1 MSILDGLTLP
11 QQDAVEHVD
20 GPLLVVAG
28 PGSGKTRVV
37 TRRIARL
44 VEKGI
49 NPRSILAITFTNKA
63 AAEMKER
70 VESLL
75 PESHVWVS
83 TFHKFCVRLLRQY
96 GPVVGLQSN
105 FSILDD
111 QDQKRAMRAVV
122 EELNLDPSTYAPDKL
137 GYRISNIKNDLIT
150 AEEYR
155 ERFLNSVGDH
165 WQAVVAKVYPAYQ
178 KYLLEANSVDFD
190 DLLMH
195 VARMLTE
202 NDEIRENLDARYR
215 YILVDEYQDTNAAQY
230 RIVQALS
237 QRFPNLCATGDPD
250 QSIYGWRGAKIA
262 NILHFERDFP
272 RAKVVRLEHNF
283 RSCAAI
289 LRSADSLIAHNSQRK
304 EKTLIATREEGDPV
318 ELLLYSDGNAEADGI
333 AQRIR
338 EAVDSGQRKYQDF
351 AVFYRVN
358 ALSRTLELSLLRNR
372 IPFQVAQGVAFYDR
386 AEIKDM
392 LAYLRLVY
400 NAADRTAFLRVINTP
415 LRGLGETSQK
425 RLLAWGDRE
434 GLTPLEACKRAK
446 EVPKLSAK
454 AALGFQHFARTIEAL
469 SLADSG
475 SVGSLIESIIEK
487 TRFVEAWQSSRS
499 EQDLNRLAN
508 VQELV
513 TAAKQYDEL
522 AGEGRSLEGFLEE
535 TALVSDTD
543 FLDDAQGRVTLM
555 TLHASKGLEFPEVYI
570 VGLEEGLIP
579 HDRAVRDPQTNERMT
594 SGHEFEE
601 ERRLLFV
608 GMTRAR
614 EKLSL
619 THTSFRAFRGKVVTS
634 IPSPYISE
642 FEAERINQVTSPF
655 AHLAWKQE
663 HRQEIESHLEEHRAR
678 TPVGK
683 PLDFDKPKTLIMS
696 GADLLGGSKK
706 PAAGTSEPSPGFA
719 LGQQVRHP
727 RFGVGTVTQA
737 SGLGRHKI
745 VKVTFADSKREETFV
760 VGKAPLQPIGT

>member
-1 MSILDGLTLP
+1 MSILDGLTAP
-11 QQDAVEHVD
+11 QRSAVEHVD

-37 TRRIARL
+37 TRRIAHM
-44 VEKGI
+44 VERGI
-49 NPRSILAITFTNKA
+49 SPRSILAITFTNKA

-70 VESLL
+70 VETLL
-75 PESHVWVS
+75 PESNVWVS
-83 TFHKFCVRLLRQY
+83 TFHKFCVRTLRQY
-96 GPVVGLQSN
+96 GPTVGLSSN
-105 FSILDD
+105 FTILDD
-111 QDQKRAMRAVV
+111 QDQKRAMRSVV
-122 EELNLDPSTYAPDKL
+122 EELGIDPVTYPPDKL
-137 GYRISNIKNDLIT
+137 GYRISNLKNDLIT
-150 AEEYR
+150 ADEYR
-155 ERFLNSVGDH
+155 EKYLNSIGDH
-165 WQAVVAKVYPAYQ
+165 WQAILSKVYPGYQ

-190 DLLMH
+190 DLLLH
-195 VARMLTE
+195 VAKMLTDHE
-202 NDEIRENLDARYR
+202 EIRSQLDARYR

-237 QRFPNLCATGDPD
+237 QRYPNLCATGDPD
-250 QSIYGWRGAKIA
+250 QSIYGWRGARIA
-262 NILHFERDFP
+262 NILRFERDFP
-272 RAKVVRLEHNF
+272 QSKVVRLEHNF
-283 RSCAAI
+283 RSSAAI

-304 EKTLIATREEGDPV
+304 AKSLIPTRDEGTPV
-318 ELLLYSDGNAEADGI
+318 QLVLYSDGNGEADGI
-333 AQRIR
+333 AKRIHD
-338 EAVDSGQRKYQDF
+338 AVESGARKYQDF

-392 LAYLRLVY
+392 IGYLRLVY
-400 NAADRTAFLRVINTP
+400 NAADRTAFLRVVNTP

-425 RLLAWGDRE
+425 RLMAWAERE
-434 GLTPLEACKRAK
+434 GLTPLEACRRAK
-446 EVPKLSAK
+446 EIPRLSAK
-454 AALGFQHFARTIEAL
+454 AIAGFQSFGRMMEAL

-475 SVGSLIESIIEK
+475 SVAALIEAIIEK
-487 TRFVEAWQSSRS
+487 TRFTSVWQASRS

-513 TAAKQYDEL
+513 TAARQYDEL
-522 AGEGRSLEGFLEE
+522 MGEDRSLEGFLEE

-555 TLHASKGLEFPEVYI
+555 TLHASKGLEFPEVFI
-570 VGLEEGLIP
+570 LGLEEGLIP
-579 HDRAVRDPQTNERMT
+579 HDRAIRDPQTQERQT

-614 EKLSL
+614 EKLTL
-619 THTSFRAFRGKVVTS
+619 THTGFRAFRGKVLTS
-634 IPSPYISE
+634 IPSPFISE
-642 FEAERINQVTSPF
+642 FEADRINEVTSPF
-655 AHLAWKQE
+655 ANLQRQVE
-663 HRQEIESHLEEHRAR
+663 HRDELESHLEEHRAR

-683 PLDFDKPKTLIMS
+683 PLEFDKKPLLTTA
-696 GADLLGGSKK
+696 ADLLNGTNK
-706 PAAGTSEPSPGFA
+706 PAEVPRGFA

-727 RFGVGTVTQA
+727 RFGVGTVTQS

-745 VKVTFADSKREETFV
+745 VKVTFADTQREETFV

>member
-11 QQDAVEHVD
+11 QQQAVEHTD

-49 NPRSILAITFTNKA
+49 SPRSILAITFTNKA

-70 VESLL
+70 VETLL
-75 PESHVWVS
+75 PESRVWVS

-96 GPVVGLQSN
+96 GQAVGLQTN
-105 FSILDD
+105 FTILDD
-111 QDQKRAMRAVV
+111 QDQKKVLRSVV
-122 EELNLDPSTYAPDKL
+122 DDLGIDPSTYPPDKL
-137 GYRISNIKNDLIT
+137 LYRISNIKNDLVT
-150 AEEYR
+150 AQEYR
-155 ERFLNSVGDH
+155 EKFLNSVGDH
-165 WQAVVAKVYPAYQ
+165 WQAIIAKVYPAYQ

-195 VARMLTE
+195 VALMLTD
-202 NDEIRENLDARYR
+202 NDEIRDQLDSRYR

-237 QRFPNLCATGDPD
+237 QRYPNLCATGDPD
-250 QSIYGWRGAKIA
+250 QSIYGWRGARIA
-262 NILHFERDFP
+262 NILRFEHDFP
-272 RAKVVRLEHNF
+272 QAKVVRLEHNF

-304 EKTLIATREEGDPV
+304 AKSLIATRDEGEAVD
-318 ELLLYSDGNAEADGI
+318 LLLYSDGNAEADGI

-338 EAVDSGQRKYQDF
+338 EAVDSGARKYQDF

-358 ALSRTLELSLLRNR
+358 ALSRTLEMALLRNR
-372 IPFQVAQGVAFYDR
+372 IPLQVAQGVAFYDR

-392 LAYLRLVY
+392 LSYLRLVY
-400 NAADRTAFLRVINTP
+400 NPADRTAFLRVVNTP
-415 LRGLGETSQK
+415 LRGLGDTSQK
-425 RLLAWGDRE
+425 KLMAFADRE
-434 GLTPLEACKRAK
+434 GLTPLEACRRAK
-446 EVPKLSAK
+446 EIPKLSAK
-454 AALGFQHFARTIEAL
+454 AIVGFQSFGRTMEAL

-475 SVGSLIESIIEK
+475 SVAALIEAIIDK
-487 TRFVEAWQSSRS
+487 TRFLAAWQASRS

-508 VQELV
+508 VQELI

-543 FLDDAQGRVTLM
+543 FLDDSQGRVTLM
-555 TLHASKGLEFPEVYI
+555 TLHASKGLEFPEVF
-570 VGLEEGLIP
+570 VLGLEEGLIP

-634 IPSPYISE
+634 IPSPFISE
-642 FEAERINQVTSPF
+642 FEANRVNQVTSPF
-655 AHLAWKQE
+655 AQIQWREE
-663 HRQEIESHLEEHRAR
+663 HRQEIETQLEEHRAR

-683 PLDFDKPKTLIMS
+683 PLDFEPKKPLIMS
-696 GADLLGGSKK
+696 GADLLNGSKK
-706 PAAGTSEPSPGFA
+706 PTEVPQGFR

-737 SGLGRHKI
+737 TGLGRHKI
-745 VKVTFADSKREETFV
+745 VKVTFDDSKREETFV